1 MQKKNLL
8 ALLFRLL
15 KNLDD
20 QELKIVYQFVLHLS
34 KSK

>member
-1 MQKKNLL
+1 MKKKNLL

-15 KNLDD
+15 NNLDD

>member
-15 KNLDD
+15 KNLDN